1 MMVPNTDETPF
12 GASVKLNLIKLMK
25 VKRVRSR

>member
-1 MMVPNTDETPF
+1 MMVPRTDETPLA
-12 GASVKLNLIKLMK
+12 ASVKLNFSKLMK